1 MSSSEIIQ
9 KSNFGEKVISI
20 PYAGKVRS
28 GFSALQF
35 HSKNNSQAGGNMAGY
50 DEQHRS
56 ACAALIEKRIK
67 QYVEERQFPPCT
79 CTWNLSQGWTNA
91 GPHRLDVCIK
101 DGTFKVYF
109 TDNELVSYCEDHDCA
124 ATDMRL
130 HQLVDELGE
139 DDMESPTAYTVK
151 RLAHGIRP

>member
-1 MSSSEIIQ
+1 
-9 KSNFGEKVISI
+9 
-20 PYAGKVRS
+20 
-28 GFSALQF
+28 
-35 HSKNNSQAGGNMAGY
+35 MAGY
-50 DEQHRS
+50 DERHRY

-67 QYVEERQFPPCT
+67 QYVEEKRFPPCT
-79 CTWNLSQGWTNA
+79 CTWNLSQGWTNV
-91 GPHRLDVCIK
+91 GPHRLDVFIK

-109 TDNELVSYCEDHDCA
+109 TDNELVTYCEDHDCE

-130 HQLVDELGE
+130 HQLIDDLGE